1 MAFLAGGVALAGT
14 WWFGG
19 WYWALVTAVALGVQW
34 RVEWTARAIAL
45 TMSTS
50 LLWLAMFVWTE
61 DRRLFFPFTMHLA
74 VMTGWLLAGRVR
86 RAMVWGPSL
95 VVGVFVG
102 IRVVQAATVEVL
114 AVEVVVA
121 VAAVVAAALVGQ
133 WGRLAAAMVGS
144 LVAFA
149 GLAL

>member
-1 MAFLAGGVALAGT
+1 MAFAAGGAALAAM
-14 WWFGG
+14 WYFGG
-19 WYWALVTAVALGVQW
+19 WYWALVAAMVLGVQW
-34 RVEWTARAIAL
+34 RVEWNFRSIAL

-50 LLWLAMFVWTE
+50 LLWLAMFAGSE

-74 VMTGWLLAGRVR
+74 VMMGWLLEGRVR
-86 RAMVWGPSL
+86 RAMVWGPAL

-102 IRVVQAATVEVL
+102 IRVVQAATIEVL
-114 AVEVVVA
+114 AVELVVA
-121 VAAVVAAALVGQ
+121 VAAVVAAVRVRQ